1 VSVEFKRTLIVMTG
15 IHLAVVLI
23 IFFVGVFQRLTDH
36 SATQEITTFVSI
48 ADPPPVMRTIE
59 EPVAPPELEPVPA
72 ADPKPPPDVAP
83 PPKEKKKITL
93 SKKKVNRPSNS
104 KPEPLPPKPSAANQI
119 SQQLENLKKT
129 KSSSKTDFPRWYY
142 AHVRQVVFA
151 SWGDEKPSSDMVMQ
165 GAVAIVSITVDRSG
179 RITNRRLQRQSGSPV
194 LDASALRAVNK
205 VRELKPLPANFRGKS
220 KIITINFEL
229 TG

>member
-1 VSVEFKRTLIVMTG
+1 MSVEFKRTLIVMTG

-72 ADPKPPPDVAP
+72 ADPKPPP
-83 PPKEKKKITL
+83 PKEKKKITL

-104 KPEPLPPKPSAANQI
+104 KPEPLPQKPSAANQI